1 MHCKPIN
8 SNRPRKRPLRERK
21 KMNDYLTDAEQ
32 YLADE
37 LETAFDLEPPS
48 RAYARSPEKIIKNIL
63 NNALQCG

>member
-1 MHCKPIN
+1 
-8 SNRPRKRPLRERK
+8 
-21 KMNDYLTDAEQ
+21 MNDYLTDAEQ

-63 NNALQCG
+63 NNAVHGS